1 MLYEQIVERIKA
13 VPYETKLL
21 VLDPEADL
29 YYRERDIMVS
39 SSQSNVVFIKTPAAP
54 RARNESS
61 DDDDDDYEVKLR
73 SKGSRV
79 CDTVI
84 GSSILL
90 FRIVVS
96 NRSAHHI
103 RFIHVGPAYHLH
115 SQSVIPSSCALIH
128 LCTGFSFFLEIVS
141 FHEKT
146 KRQILLLLF
155 FPRKLDIIG

>member
-61 DDDDDDYEVKLR
+61 DDDDEDYEVKLR

-79 CDTVI
+79 CDGHWI
-84 GSSILL
+84 LNFFFLL
-90 FRIVVS
+90 F
-96 NRSAHHI
+96 
-103 RFIHVGPAYHLH
+103 L
-115 SQSVIPSSCALIH
+115 SC
-128 LCTGFSFFLEIVS
+128 E
-141 FHEKT
+141 
-146 KRQILLLLF
+146 
-155 FPRKLDIIG
+155 